1 VLHFAAIYGN
11 CGYMGL
17 PLAQAMVGPKG
28 VFYVSVVILTFQIC
42 SFTHG
47 TFAMSGGVMGRRA
60 REGEPGVQFQWKN
73 LLLNAGVLSVAV
85 GLPVFLLQIPVPAL
99 LKTPLGSVASMNSPL
114 AMLMFGAY
122 LSHTQISGILRSKKL
137 FLTMGIKLF
146 ALPAVVMSALLLLRV
161 EPALL
166 NAMLIPAAAPPANN
180 TVVFAARH
188 GRDTGYAAQ
197 VVSLLS
203 LVSIVTMPLM
213 IALGLSL

>member
-1 VLHFAAIYGN
+1 MRRKSRGMF
-11 CGYMGL
+11 
-17 PLAQAMVGPKG
+17 
-28 VFYVSVVILTFQIC
+28 
-42 SFTHG
+42 
-47 TFAMSGGVMGRRA
+47 GRRGDRQA
-60 REGEPGVQFQWKN
+60 RFQWKN

-85 GLPVFLLQIPVPAL
+85 GLPIFLLQIPVPTL
-99 LKTPLGSVASMNSPL
+99 IRTPLASVASMNSPL

-122 LSHTQISGILRSKKL
+122 LSRTKVQGLLRSKKL

-188 GRDTGYAAQ
+188 GRDSGYAAQ
-197 VVSLLS
+197 VTGLPSLI
-203 LVSIVTMPLM
+203 SIVTIPLM